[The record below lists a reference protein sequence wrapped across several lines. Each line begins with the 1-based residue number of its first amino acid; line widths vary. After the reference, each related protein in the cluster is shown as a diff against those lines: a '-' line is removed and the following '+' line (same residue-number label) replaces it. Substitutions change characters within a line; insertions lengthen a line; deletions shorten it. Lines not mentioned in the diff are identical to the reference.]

1 MGPGSQ
7 VTCHM
12 EPSRQETWPE
22 LRQYQGK
29 ADKRQ
34 TQDDLIQSSD
44 CQSEGQRM
52 SSGGASV
59 SDLGNGCP

>member
-7 VTCHM
+7 VICYM
-12 EPSRQETWPE
+12 EPSRQEIWPE
-22 LRQYQGK
+22 LRQYQEK

-34 TQDDLIQSSD
+34 TQDDLSQSSD

-59 SDLGNGCP
+59 SDLGDGRP